1 MKTQC
6 LWGIIVQAEQ
16 IIESTCA
23 YCGVGCGIDI
33 TKQSEKAKKLQASAD
48 HPANF
53 GRLCVKG
60 SNLLNTLSDSGRL
73 LFPEVKGQKVP
84 WVDAIEQ
91 VAKGFADTIKKY
103 GKNSVAFYVSGQLL
117 TEDYYLANKLM
128 KGYIGSGN
136 IDTNSRLC
144 MSSAVAAYKRS
155 FGEDVV
161 PCNYRD
167 LETTELLLI
176 TGSNAAWTHPVLFQR
191 IERAR
196 KINPNMKL
204 VVIDPRATAT
214 SCAADYH
221 LAIKP
226 GTDAAFFNGLL
237 SYLSQHGGVD
247 QNYLAAHTEGFD
259 DALAQASLWP
269 VDRVARYC
277 DIEQRH
283 LVRVYQLFVESHSAI
298 TLYSMGIN
306 QSSSGVDKCQSIIN
320 CHLVSGKIAKPG
332 CGPFSIT
339 GQPNAMGGREVGGL
353 ANQLT
358 AHLDIDNKVHRDH
371 VQSYWQSPTMVTSP
385 GKSAVAMFDA
395 IEQGEIKAVWIMATN
410 PMVSL
415 PERDKIKRALTQCP
429 LVVVSDCVSDN
440 DTLALADIKLP
451 ATPWLEKNGTVT
463 NSERRISRQRA
474 VQAPTGQ
481 ARHDWKIIADVAN
494 AMGFSGFDYQHVS
507 EVFTEFAGLTA
518 VNQQS
523 NRIFDISGLASL
535 SLEAYDKLKPM
546 QWPINRDYPT
556 GCSQV
561 FENGCF
567 ATNSQKAQLFAV
579 TPKSPGL
586 VTNTNFPFSL
596 NSGRLRDHWHSMTRT
611 GLAYELTQHT
621 TKPYLYL
628 NSRDGVAL
636 DVMENDIVAIHSA
649 CSGTEPVFLQV
660 QFDNGI
666 RDNECFMPIHW
677 NEQFASHANASRLY
691 PSIVDAISG
700 QPESKQVPVAIKST
714 QFEQFIECHINDAL
728 LAQIDVKAAVKNI
741 TFWLKN
747 KTNYGMQLSMANKT
761 PITDLMLWCQQL
773 VDEKSNRKI
782 DEKEEI
788 TSALPL
794 NLEWLSFGDATTQYI
809 VLLADKKLLFV
820 CYASRHWPVFESAW
834 LQHLFSK
841 GLLEFS
847 DIQALLLG
855 QASSEFS
862 LGKQVCS
869 CFNIAQN
876 TIVDAI
882 KAGAATVEQLG
893 ERLKCGTNCG
903 SCKPELANMITEHSR
918 HAGLKIANVLP

>member
-1 MKTQC
+1 M
-6 LWGIIVQAEQ
+6 QAEQ

-33 TKQSEKAKKLQASAD
+33 TKQGEKAKKLQASAD

-60 SNLLNTLSDSGRL
+60 SNLLNTISESGRL
-73 LFPEVKGQKVP
+73 LVPEINGQQVP
-84 WVDAIEQ
+84 WSDAIEQ
-91 VAKGFADTIKKY
+91 VARGFADTIKKY

-214 SCAADYH
+214 SGAADYH

-247 QNYLAAHTEGFD
+247 QNYLADHTEGFD

-269 VDRVARYC
+269 VERVARYC
-277 DIEQRH
+277 DIKQSQ
-283 LVRVYQLFVESHSAI
+283 LVQVYQLFVDSYSAI

-320 CHLVSGKIAKPG
+320 CHLASGKIAKPG

-358 AHLDIDNKVHRDH
+358 AHLDIDNKAHRDH
-371 VQSYWQSPTMVTSP
+371 VQSYWQSPTMVTSA

-415 PERDKIKRALTQCP
+415 PERDKIKRALSQCP

-463 NSERRISRQRA
+463 NSERRISRQRS
-474 VQAPTGQ
+474 VQAPKGQ
-481 ARHDWKIIADVAN
+481 ARHDWQIIADVAKS
-494 AMGFSGFDYQHVS
+494 MGFSGFDYQHVS
-507 EVFTEFAGLTA
+507 DVFTEFAGLTA

-535 SLEAYDKLKPM
+535 SPEAYDKLRPM
-546 QWPINRDYPT
+546 QWPINRDYPA

-567 ATNSQKAQLFAV
+567 ATKSQKAQLFAV
-579 TPKSPGL
+579 TPQFSALATDKD
-586 VTNTNFPFSL
+586 FPFSL

-611 GLAYELTQHT
+611 GLASELTQHT

-628 NSRDGVAL
+628 NPRDLTAL
-636 DVMENDIVAIHSA
+636 DVMENDIVAIHSV
-649 CSGTEPVFLQV
+649 CSGNEPVLLQI
-660 QFDNGI
+660 QADEGI

-700 QPESKQVPVAIKST
+700 QPESKQVPIAIKST
-714 QFEQFIECHINDAL
+714 QFKQFIECHLDDAL
-728 LAQIDVKAAVKNI
+728 LAQVDVKSRLHNMD
-741 TFWLKN
+741 FWLKN
-747 KTNYGMQLSMANKT
+747 KTDYGMQLSLANKA

-773 VDEKSNRKI
+773 ISEKTDGKTATTKAAAPTLS
-782 DEKEEI
+782 
-788 TSALPL
+788 L
-794 NLEWLSFGDATTQYI
+794 NLEWLSFGDAATQYI
-809 VLLADKKLLFV
+809 ILLADKKLLFA
-820 CYASRHWPVFESAW
+820 CYVSTQWPEFENAW
-834 LQHLFSK
+834 FQHLFSK
-841 GLLEFS
+841 ETLDFS
-847 DIQALLLG
+847 DIQALLIG

-869 CFNIAQN
+869 CFNVAQN

-882 KAGAATVEQLG
+882 KAGATTVEQLG
-893 ERLKCGTNCG
+893 ESLKCGTNCG
-903 SCKPELANMITEHSR
+903 SCKPELANMITQHSR
-918 HAGLKIANVLP
+918 HAGLEIATMLQ

>member
-1 MKTQC
+1 M
-6 LWGIIVQAEQ
+6 QAEQ

-33 TKQSEKAKKLQASAD
+33 TQQGDKAKKLQASAD
-48 HPANF
+48 HPANY

-60 SNLLNTLSDSGRL
+60 SNLLNTINESGRL
-73 LFPEVKGQKVP
+73 LVPEVKGQQVP
-84 WVDAIEQ
+84 WSDAIEQ
-91 VAKGFADTIKKY
+91 VARGFADTIKKY

-214 SCAADYH
+214 SGAADYH

-226 GTDAAFFNGLL
+226 GSDAAFFNGLL
-237 SYLSQHGGVD
+237 FYLSQHGGLD
-247 QNYLAAHTEGFD
+247 QQYLAAHTEGFD
-259 DALAQASLWP
+259 DALTQASLWP
-269 VDRVARYC
+269 VECVANYC

-320 CHLVSGKIAKPG
+320 CHLASGKIAKSG

-358 AHLDIDNKVHRDH
+358 AHLDIDNKAHRDH

-395 IEQGEIKAVWIMATN
+395 IEQGEIKAIWIMATN

-463 NSERRISRQRA
+463 NSERRISRQRS
-474 VQAPTGQ
+474 VQAATGQ
-481 ARHDWKIIADVAN
+481 ARHDWQIIADVAKS
-494 AMGFSGFDYQHVS
+494 MGFSGFDYQQVS

-518 VNQQS
+518 VNQQA
-523 NRIFDISGLASL
+523 NRIFDISGLAGL
-535 SLEAYDKLKPM
+535 TPETYDKLRPM
-546 QWPINRDYPT
+546 QWPINSDYPA

-567 ATNSQKAQLFAV
+567 ATKSQKAQLFAV
-579 TPKSPGL
+579 TPQSSVL
-586 VTNTNFPFSL
+586 ATNKDFPFSL

-611 GLAYELTQHT
+611 GLASALTQHT

-628 NSRDGVAL
+628 NPRYFAAL

-649 CSGTEPVFLQV
+649 SSGSEPVLLQI
-660 QFDNGI
+660 QTDEGI

-714 QFEQFIECHINDAL
+714 QFEQFVECHIADAL
-728 LAQIDVKAAVKNI
+728 LAQIDVKSTWHNMD
-741 TFWLKN
+741 FWLKN
-747 KTNYGMQLSMANKT
+747 KTDYGMQLSIANKLA
-761 PITDLMLWCQQL
+761 ITDLMLWCQQIISEK
-773 VDEKSNRKI
+773 VDVKTAMTKSTAP
-782 DEKEEI
+782 
-788 TSALPL
+788 TSSL
-794 NLEWLSFGDATTQYI
+794 NLEWLSFGDAASQYI
-809 VLLADKKLLFV
+809 ILLADKKLLFA
-820 CYASRHWPVFESAW
+820 CSIAPQWPEFEHAW

-841 GLLEFS
+841 KILDFS
-847 DIQALLLG
+847 DIQALLIG
-855 QASSEFS
+855 QASVKFS

-869 CFNIAQN
+869 CFNVAQN

-882 KAGAATVEQLG
+882 KTGTTTVEQLG

-903 SCKPELANMITEHSR
+903 SCKPELANMITQHSG
-918 HAGLKIANVLP
+918 HAGLEIATMSIS